1 MHKANLEKTLETWFK
16 YDPLGPGD
24 DTARWLRVK
33 YADYYEDPRN
43 VGKELQRRAFA
54 VEKMFAD
61 PEFLEAISTDN
72 GIEKAFFF
80 GEMGSTEE
88 ENAQIEIFKTTVD
101 MYNLARDW
109 SGLSEGATSSWLKS
123 QGISKTKNNKK
134 PKGTKPK
141 DTSQIFPIPDAGL
154 PEQPAFIG
162 MTEEEKKGLLES
174 LDNLDFYT

>member
-1 MHKANLEKTLETWFK
+1 MSKKV
-16 YDPLGPGD
+16 D
-24 DTARWLRVK
+24 DV
-33 YADYYEDPRN
+33 
-43 VGKELQRRAFA
+43 EL
-54 VEKMFAD
+54 K
-61 PEFLEAISTDN
+61 
-72 GIEKAFFF
+72 KAFNWP
-80 GEMGSTEE
+80 GKGSKEASATR
-88 ENAQIEIFKTTVD
+88 IFKTTVD

-134 PKGTKPK
+134 PKEKKKK
-141 DTSQIFPIPDAGL
+141 DTSQIFQTPDMES